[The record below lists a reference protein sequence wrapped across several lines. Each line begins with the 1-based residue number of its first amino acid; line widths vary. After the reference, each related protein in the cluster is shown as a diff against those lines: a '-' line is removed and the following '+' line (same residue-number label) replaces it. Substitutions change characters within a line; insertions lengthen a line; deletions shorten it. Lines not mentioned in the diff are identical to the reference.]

1 MSVNHFVSEQAS
13 CRFCKLENLTKIWKI
28 SDSAYGDLF
37 ATKKEVAIS
46 ASTHDLTLAY
56 CLECKLLQLAQ
67 DTNIQVQYD
76 DYLYQTKIT
85 FGLNEFYKSVV
96 KELVSLSISE
106 NLQVLDIG
114 SNDGSFLRYFQEF
127 GASVT
132 GIEPAK
138 TPSRVANENGVF
150 TFHRYFDHNFGQELR
165 KSQKMFDIIS
175 VNYTL
180 ANIPHLKDFIAGIV
194 EVLKKDGIV
203 SIVTGY
209 HPDQFNVNMFDYVGH
224 DHLTYFTV
232 SNLKRFFA
240 EFGLRILDVK
250 RVEHKGGSIVA
261 FLSWENSSY
270 ASKSTVHQLIQREK
284 WVKADT
290 VEFVEE
296 LSTRIE
302 RVKSGLWGYLKSENY
317 EENSIVGLGASIST
331 SYLIEFL
338 EIGYLLNNLYDD
350 DSLKHNR
357 FSPRFGLTVLDLAN
371 LSESKQDSAILLAW
385 QHTDRF
391 LFRLEQLAYT
401 GRVIVPLPYLRVF
414 ELIEGTA
421 KLIYCSR

>member
-1 MSVNHFVSEQAS
+1 MNSKYFASKQAS
-13 CRFCKLENLTKIWKI
+13 CRFCKIRNLLKIWKI
-28 SDSAYGDLF
+28 SESAYGDLF

-46 ASTHDLTLAY
+46 APTYDLTLAY
-56 CLECKLLQLAQ
+56 CLECRLLQLAE
-67 DTNIQVQYD
+67 DTDIEVQYD

-85 FGLNEFYKSVV
+85 FGLNEFYKGVV
-96 KELVSLSISE
+96 NELLSLSLSE
-106 NLQVLDIG
+106 NPQVLDIG
-114 SNDGSFLRYFQEF
+114 SNDGSFLRYFQER
-127 GASVT
+127 GVAVT
-132 GIEPAK
+132 GIEPSK

-150 TFHRYFDHNFGQELR
+150 TFHRYFNHNFGQELR

-180 ANIPHLKDFIAGIV
+180 ANIPNLKDFIAGIA

-232 SNLKRFFA
+232 ANLKRFFA
-240 EFGLRILDVK
+240 EFGLKILDVK
-250 RVEHKGGSIVA
+250 RIEHKGGSIVA

-270 ASKSTVHQLIQREK
+270 VSKSTVHQLMQREK
-284 WVKADT
+284 WMKADT
-290 VEFVEE
+290 VEFVDE
-296 LSTRIE
+296 LSTRIG
-302 RVKSGLWGYLKSENY
+302 RVKSSLLEYVESMKY
-317 EENSIVGLGASIST
+317 EEKSIAGLGASIST

-338 EIGYLLNNLYDD
+338 EIGHFLNNLYDD

-357 FSPRFGLTVLDLAN
+357 FSPRVGLKVLDLVN
-371 LSESKQDSAILLAW
+371 LPKSNQESALLLAW

-401 GRVIVPLPYLRVF
+401 GRIIVPLPYLRVF
-414 ELIEGTA
+414 ELIEGKA
-421 KLIYCSR
+421 KLIY